1 MTLGDNLASLRAYAA
16 RWGRDRTLVQGA
28 GGNVSLKIGET
39 LWIKAS
45 GTWLADADREEIIV
59 PVTLPVSEP
68 PQLKAGYATTL
79 RPSIETSLHAAV
91 PHRVVVHVHSVD
103 ALAHAVRS
111 DAADVLAPLL
121 CGLRWAFVPYCKPG
135 VELAARVRAAYAAT
149 QADIFVLG
157 NHGIVIGADDV
168 ESADKALSE
177 VVARLAIAPR
187 EPSCPSQTRGSVTI
201 PGYRRVEDPNVNAL
215 ASDPTSLAVALS
227 GPLYPDHVVFLG
239 PAPLVVAASDEIAP
253 ALDLARR
260 SGAPPIRWI
269 IIRDSAVLVAE
280 DALRGS
286 EEMLRCLA
294 DVAARLAPDAPLAP
308 LSSVDV
314 DALIDWDAER
324 YRQAMAT
331 RAVATQTCA
340 A

>member
-1 MTLGDNLASLRAYAA
+1 MTMGDSLTSLRAFAA
-16 RWGRDRTLVQGA
+16 RRGRDRTLVQGA

-45 GTWLADADREEIIV
+45 GTWLADADQEDILV
-59 PVTLPVSEP
+59 PVALPVSEP
-68 PQLKAGYATTL
+68 PQLKAGCRTRL
-79 RPSIETSLHAAV
+79 RPSIETSLHAAL

-103 ALAHAVRS
+103 AIVHAVRT

-121 CGLRWAFVPYCKPG
+121 SGLRWAFIPYCKPG
-135 VELAARVRAAYAAT
+135 VELAAMVRATYTAT
-149 QADIFVLG
+149 QADIFVLA
-157 NHGIVIGADDV
+157 NHGLVIGADDV
-168 ESADKALSE
+168 ASADKMLGE
-177 VVARLAIAPR
+177 VVARLAISPR
-187 EPSCPSQTRGSVTI
+187 AQMHPSQTRGSVTI
-201 PGYRRVEDPNVNAL
+201 PGYRPVADPGVNAL
-215 ASDPTSLAVALS
+215 AHDPTSLAVALA

-239 PAPLVVAASDEIAP
+239 PAPLVVAAYDEIAP
-253 ALDLARR
+253 ALDRARC
-260 SGAPPIRWI
+260 SGAPPICWI
-269 IIRDSAVLVAE
+269 IVRDSAVLIAE

-286 EEMLRCLA
+286 EEMLRCLG
-294 DVAARLAPDAPLAP
+294 DVAARLPPDAPLAP